1 MLAAIPNN
9 RGLLR
14 AIMPQDLIYDV
25 NESDFQT
32 QVLDASINQAI
43 LVDFWA
49 DWCPP
54 CRILTPV
61 LERVV
66 NGISGKV
73 RLAKVEVDEG
83 ENMRLAGRYG
93 LRGFPTVILF
103 MNGEEKGRFS
113 SAHPDHWVKQFI
125 DDHLR

>member
-1 MLAAIPNN
+1 MTKP
-9 RGLLR
+9 
-14 AIMPQDLIYDV
+14 LIFDV
-25 NESDFQT
+25 NEPEFQA
-32 QVLDASINQAI
+32 QVLDASQSEPI

-54 CRILTPV
+54 CIVLTPV

-66 NGISGKV
+66 NGYAGKI

-83 ENMRLAGRYG
+83 ENMRIAGRYG

-103 MNGEEKGRFS
+103 VNGEEKGRFS
-113 SAHPDHWVKQFI
+113 SAHPDGWVKQFI
-125 DDHLR
+125 EEHL